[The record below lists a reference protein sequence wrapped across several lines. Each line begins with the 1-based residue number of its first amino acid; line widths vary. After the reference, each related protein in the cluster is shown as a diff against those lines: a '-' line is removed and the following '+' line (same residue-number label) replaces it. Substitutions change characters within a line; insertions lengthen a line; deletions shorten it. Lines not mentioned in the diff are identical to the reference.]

1 MTRVSSKTPLSAAQI
16 LALYDAEQR
25 RDVEYFDTRRETSLN
40 TVRHTSRFGG
50 QGAVIYWDLDGAN
63 VVAVVLEEI
72 RYFESIGQ
80 DFEWKV
86 YEHDSPS
93 ELGAQLVGLGFKA
106 EAEETIVFLDLSTL
120 PERLTTSTNTNE
132 NVERVFDPDGV
143 DEIMRMM
150 QGSGTRISP
159 TSLRAYEANCRRTRH
174 TLGSMSCAWMRRPQ
188 ASAGYVST
196 KVVALRVYGVER
208 HYRSI
213 ATVACTVD
221 WWRFA
226 RARRSATGRGSSQST
241 QPQRAALF

>member
-1 MTRVSSKTPLSAAQI
+1 
-16 LALYDAEQR
+16 
-25 RDVEYFDTRRETSLN
+25 
-40 TVRHTSRFGG
+40 
-50 QGAVIYWDLDGAN
+50 
-63 VVAVVLEEI
+63 
-72 RYFESIGQ
+72 
-80 DFEWKV
+80 
-86 YEHDSPS
+86 
-93 ELGAQLVGLGFKA
+93 
-106 EAEETIVFLDLSTL
+106 
-120 PERLTTSTNTNE
+120 TTSTNTNE

-241 QPQRAALF
+241 